1 MEQTTHI
8 PLAGY
13 RDVYRVA
20 DVERAL
26 EEAEPGGNQA
36 LKTFYGKM
44 RNAGGTR
51 YIVKPSST
59 EGIDNLLDA
68 CPNFSEVI
76 DDLRKQLA
84 LAIHGDEPVRFTPV
98 LLLGAPGLGKTHF
111 ARELARFLGTGFEF
125 ISMNALT
132 AGWVLSGAAAQW
144 NNARPGKVARA
155 LVEGDFA
162 NPLMVLDE
170 VDKSSG
176 DSRYDPMGAL
186 YTLLEQET
194 SVHFRD
200 EYIDIDMDASH
211 ILWVATA
218 NDAATIPEPILNR
231 MNVYT
236 VPSPDREGARRIAAN
251 LYRDIVAAHNWGFDA
266 EASDDVLD
274 MLGDAPPRDMRKLL
288 MDAFGNARL
297 DGRDHLA
304 TQDIDTRR
312 IARRAERIGF

>member
-20 DVERAL
+20 DVNRAL
-26 EEAEPGGNQA
+26 EEAESGGNQA

-44 RNAGGTR
+44 KHAGGTR

-59 EGIDNLLDA
+59 EGIEGLLDA
-68 CPNFSEVI
+68 CPNFREVV
-76 DDLRKQLA
+76 DDLKKQLA
-84 LAIHGDEPVRFTPV
+84 LAIHGDEPVRFTPM
-98 LLLGAPGLGKTHF
+98 LLLGPPGLGKTHF
-111 ARELARFLGTGFEF
+111 AREVARFLGTGYEF

-132 AGWVLSGAAAQW
+132 AGWILSGASAQW

-176 DSRYDPMGAL
+176 DARYDPMGAL
-186 YTLLEQET
+186 YSLLEQET
-194 SVHFRD
+194 SVRFRD
-200 EYIDIDMDASH
+200 EYVDIDMDASH

-218 NDAATIPEPILNR
+218 NDASTIPEPILNR

-236 VPSPDREGARRIAAN
+236 VSNPDREGARRIAAN
-251 LYRDIVAAHNWGFDA
+251 LYRDIVAAHTWGFDD
-266 EASDDVLD
+266 EAPEDVLD
-274 MLGDAPPRDMRKLL
+274 LLSEAAPRDMRKLL

-297 DGRDHLA
+297 DGRDHLCA
-304 TQDIDTRR
+304 RDIDTRR
-312 IARRAERIGF
+312 MARRAERIGF